1 MHGFPTP
8 GSVPYVLSSP
18 RDHRL
23 GPTTRP
29 QPRPQSVSVTTPMEA
44 AGLACGRLR
53 AGQCWPDCRAPA
65 SWGRPGDASALTGR
79 AGERPPRGP
88 RRGAQPRAGCWAS

>member
-1 MHGFPTP
+1 MHGFLAP

-23 GPTTRP
+23 GPATRP

-44 AGLACGRLR
+44 A
-53 AGQCWPDCRAPA
+53 
-65 SWGRPGDASALTGR
+65 RPGVQASAGGTVL
-79 AGERPPRGP
+79 A
-88 RRGAQPRAGCWAS
+88 